1 MLPHR
6 MVAARAHNA
15 AGYGRAVP
23 ASPYVKSLRARVGN
37 GLIMFPTVSAVVLN
51 DAGEVLLGLRADNG
65 RWALI
70 AGMMDP
76 GEQPAEAMVREIFE
90 ETGVRA
96 KVERLA
102 GIALH
107 ETVYP
112 HGDQCHMVN
121 TWFRCRAVG
130 GEARVN
136 DEESVAV
143 GWFPLD
149 GLPELSPFAHLRIR
163 TALDDSAPPWFARP
177 GETVP
182 ELGEVRLS
190 ARRPPD

>member
-1 MLPHR
+1 
-6 MVAARAHNA
+6 
-15 AGYGRAVP
+15 
-23 ASPYVKSLRARVGN
+23 
-37 GLIMFPTVSAVVLN
+37 MFPTVSAVVVN
-51 DAGEVLLGLRADNG
+51 DAGEVLLGQRADNR

-76 GEQPAEAMVREIFE
+76 GEQPAEAMLREIYE

-112 HGDQCHMVN
+112 NGDQCHMVN

-136 DEESVAV
+136 DEESIAVA
-143 GWFPLD
+143 WFPLD
-149 GLPELSPFAHLRIR
+149 GLPELTPFAHLRIR
-163 TALDDSAPPWFARP
+163 TALDDSAPPWFAPP

-182 ELGEVRLS
+182 ELGEVRLT
-190 ARRPPD
+190 ARGLPD